1 VAKKLSEIETLV
13 NESSHSFMEYLKKS
27 FDKSIIGLLD
37 EFSKKTNVFIFSGV
51 IRNFFLNINDNRDLD
66 IVLESPIEIEEFLT
80 KTNFKL
86 NSFGGYKFQFENTNI
101 DLWFLD
107 NTWSLKNHQ
116 LTLNFQLDRYIPQ
129 TAFFNF
135 SAVMYSYNKQQFI
148 YTKHFLRFLRDK
160 KLEMVYAPNPNNALC
175 IVNTFY
181 YRDKLKMK
189 IGEKLKEHIRKISS
203 SNLGQTSS
211 VQEKH
216 FGEILYTEEELKK
229 LIEEL

>member
-1 VAKKLSEIETLV
+1 MAKKLSEIENLV

-27 FDKSIIGLLD
+27 FDKSIIDLLED
-37 EFSKKTNVFIFSGV
+37 FSKKTNVFIFSGV

-66 IVLESPIEIEEFLT
+66 IVLESPIEMEDFLT

-86 NSFGGYKFQFENTNI
+86 NSFGGYKIQFENTNI

-135 SAVMYSYNKQQFI
+135 SAVMFSYNRKEFI
-148 YTKHFLRFLRDK
+148 YTIHFLRFLRDK

-181 YRDKLKMK
+181 YSDKFKMK
-189 IGEKLKEHIRKISS
+189 IGDKLKGHIKRISTT
-203 SNLGQTSS
+203 NLEQTID
-211 VQEKH
+211 VQKKH
-216 FGEILYTEEELKK
+216 FGKVIYTITDLKTH
-229 LIEEL
+229 IEQL

>member
-1 VAKKLSEIETLV
+1 MAKKLSEIEIFV

-27 FDKSIIGLLD
+27 FDNSIIGLLD
-37 EFSKKTNVFIFSGV
+37 EFSKKTNVLIFSGV

-66 IVLESPIEIEEFLT
+66 IVLESPIEMEEFLI
-80 KTNFKL
+80 KTNFKI
-86 NSFGGYKFQFENTNI
+86 NSFGGYKIQFENTNI

-203 SNLGQTSS
+203 SHLGQTSS

-216 FGEILYTEEELKK
+216 FGEILYTEDELKI
-229 LIEEL
+229 LIEKL